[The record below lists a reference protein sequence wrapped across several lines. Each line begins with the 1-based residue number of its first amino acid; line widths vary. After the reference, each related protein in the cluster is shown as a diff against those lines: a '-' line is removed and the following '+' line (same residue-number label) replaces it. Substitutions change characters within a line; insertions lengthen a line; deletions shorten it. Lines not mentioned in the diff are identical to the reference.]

1 MTDKKD
7 KSVDNVQDDREN
19 QAQPKPA
26 SIKKTSPRKKT
37 VNKKPAVIAEGS
49 MVELSEL
56 KAGIRELAQ
65 QNRERAENQ
74 DARLGEL
81 MQGLEKT
88 FGHIHKSSSE
98 QTQKLGS
105 LMIGLEKAFNSIH
118 TGTQSRDKSSSS
130 SLDQVSQTI
139 IRSSE
144 ELRKE
149 YEEIE
154 RLQEQKLAAETERH
168 QHSFNIL
175 KVIAVPAVILAIVGI
190 GYMFYTVTVMERAMT
205 AMSADMNAMRGSMGE
220 MTTSVGGMTTSV
232 GDMNNNVQTM
242 SQDMRGMRHDLG
254 IMTHNVAPAMD
265 GMRQM
270 MPWAANN

>member
-1 MTDKKD
+1 MADNKSKPVTDE
-7 KSVDNVQDDREN
+7 Q
-19 QAQPKPA
+19 QAEQKPA
-26 SIKKTSPRKKT
+26 PATTAGSKKSSPRKRTAAQKIT
-37 VNKKPAVIAEGS
+37 VPAETDTTAVD
-49 MVELSEL
+49 EL
-56 KAGIRELAQ
+56 KTELHALEQ
-65 QNRERAENQ
+65 QERERAEAQ
-74 DARLGEL
+74 QARLSDL
-81 MQGLEKT
+81 MEGLEKT

-118 TGTQSRDKSSSS
+118 NGTQSRDKNSAS

-149 YEEIE
+149 YEEME
-154 RLQEQKLAAETERH
+154 RLQEQKLAAEKERH

-175 KVIAVPAVILAIVGI
+175 KIIAVPAVILAVLAI

-205 AMSADMNAMRGSMGE
+205 AMSSDMKAMRGSMGE
-220 MTTSVGGMTTSV
+220 MTTSVGGMNS
-232 GDMNNNVQTM
+232 NVQTM
-242 SQDMRGMRHDLG
+242 SQDMRGMRNDMGVL
-254 IMTHNVAPAMD
+254 TRNVAPAMD

-270 MPWAANN
+270 MPWAP